1 MRKFFTQLAA
11 WLPSLLMLAP
21 ILARADLPAG
31 NAINVAD
38 VTNIVASLAQF
49 LIVISMVI
57 AVICIVLGGIMVMT
71 AQADPGRFKTGI
83 AWVKNVAIGAAVV
96 LGSGVIINTV
106 ASLID
111 RSFFCQ
117 LSVLGV
123 CLY

>member
-1 MRKFFTQLAA
+1 MRKFFTQLVV
-11 WLPSLLMLAP
+11 WLPSILMLAP

-31 NAINVAD
+31 NAINVTDA
-38 VTNIVASLAQF
+38 TNIVASIAQF
-49 LIVISMVI
+49 LIVISMVVV
-57 AVICIVLGGIMVMT
+57 VICIVLGGIMVMT
-71 AQADPGRFKTGI
+71 AQADPKRFQNGI
-83 AWVKNVAIGAAVV
+83 TMVKNAAIGAGVV